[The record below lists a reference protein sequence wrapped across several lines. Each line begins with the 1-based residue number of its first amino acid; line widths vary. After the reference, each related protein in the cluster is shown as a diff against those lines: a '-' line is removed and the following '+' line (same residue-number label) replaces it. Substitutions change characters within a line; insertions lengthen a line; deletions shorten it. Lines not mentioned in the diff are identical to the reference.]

1 MMTDAPI
8 PVLDHVVVNVQDRM
22 DEAQAIWTRLGFT
35 LTPRGHHTLGSINH
49 LAMFGTDYLELIG
62 IPPGGERLSIM
73 GWPLGLNAVVF
84 ATEDAAET
92 HATLVARGIACLEPR
107 DFSRPVALPDGARHA
122 AFRTANLDRSQSDAG
137 RFYFCQHKTRDLVWR
152 DEWRR
157 HANGTT
163 GVIAAIHCA
172 ADPVTAARLYERMFG
187 AEQLTA
193 IQGGRR
199 LTMALSALDVIDP
212 PTLAALYGD
221 AVPDAAGRDTYL
233 AALVLRSP
241 DLDRAAAHLQAAGI
255 AHVRTQARLIV
266 PARETMGVTLEFRPS

>member
-1 MMTDAPI
+1 MTATLI

-22 DEAQAIWTRLGFT
+22 DEAQTLWTRLGFT

-62 IPPGGERLSIM
+62 IPQGGERLSIM
-73 GWPLGLNAVVF
+73 GWPTGLNAVVF

-92 HATLVARGIACLEPR
+92 HATLVAGGVTCLEPR
-107 DFSRPVALPDGARHA
+107 DFSRPVALPDGARDA
-122 AFRTANLDRSQSDAG
+122 AFRTANLDRRESNAG

-172 ADPVTAARLYERMFG
+172 TDPAKAALLYERMFG
-187 AEQLTA
+187 TDALTTIA
-193 IQGGRR
+193 GGLR
-199 LTMALSALDVIDP
+199 LTMALSALDVINP
-212 PTLAALYGD
+212 ETLTSLYGD
-221 AVPDAAGRDTYL
+221 AAADAAGRDSFL

-241 DLDRAAAHLQAAGI
+241 DLHRAAAHLHASGI
-255 AHVRTQARLIV
+255 RHTSTADRIIV
-266 PARETMGVTLEFRPS
+266 PASETMGVTIEFRRC